1 MSTSPE
7 TREQHEDDRLVSVLS
22 HWLAR
27 HVGDD
32 ELRRELAEADQTQLS
47 PDQVEAVEELLA
59 DLMSDQGRGELE
71 RSVRET
77 LEALALR

>member
-1 MSTSPE
+1 MSTSPK
-7 TREQHEDDRLVSVLS
+7 THPREDDRLVSVLS

-32 ELRRELAEADQTQLS
+32 ELRRELAGADQAQLS
-47 PDQVEAVEELLA
+47 RDQVAAVEELLA
-59 DLMSDQGRGELE
+59 DLMSEQGRGELE

-77 LEALALR
+77 LEALALG